1 MRRLTVRLFLALGIV
16 MGVGCQHSRLGGRM
30 QRAMSNGTCDTCAPG
45 GDAGPIDFGWGSS
58 RQAEGMAGG
67 AAGAYSSRGQG
78 IPVDVMGT
86 GATPTVNYPYYTLRG
101 PRDFLAKHPPSIG
114 P

>member
-1 MRRLTVRLFLALGIV
+1 MGRLTIGLFLAFGIV
-16 MGVGCQHSRLGGRM
+16 MGVGCQHTRLGGRM
-30 QRAMSNGTCDTCAPG
+30 RGAAATGACETCSAG
-45 GDAGPIDFGWGSS
+45 GGSGPIPIGLDRGSS

-67 AAGAYSSRGQG
+67 TYSGRGRG
-78 IPVDVMGT
+78 IPADVMGT

-101 PRDFLAKHPPSIG
+101 PRDFLAENPPSIG